1 MLTGVA
7 MPISLK
13 EKPIFMI
20 GAERSGTTLVM
31 AMLGCH
37 PRIAVP
43 EVVWYYTRFR
53 PYLFTYGDL
62 SKEQN
67 FRTLAEEMVF
77 GLKTPFWG
85 MKVNPR
91 TILDE
96 IISSVRERSF
106 AGIYC
111 AMHERYAKEVGN
123 KPRWGEKTP
132 HNLFFIK
139 EILEDFPNA
148 QFIFIT
154 RDGRD
159 ASADYLESAFGPTNI
174 FCAAESWALCQN
186 AVKPW
191 RKKLDSTQWLDV
203 KYEVLVKDQVK
214 VLKEVCGFLGEKFSP
229 EMLEFHKT
237 ELAKARGATK
247 DHKPLGHATSDQYI
261 GIYKNLLS
269 LRDQKVF
276 AAVAGK
282 ELKEAG
288 YELEVEP
295 DAISKE
301 QEELYRELDGRVRA
315 ATLDAPEG
323 HIVYESY
330 NDWLIDQRE
339 ERKRKGIWKDSD
351 APKAFPIGHPHEE
364 MIMGQRAWRKWKE
377 HLSVKRRYVGKTE
390 L

>member
-1 MLTGVA
+1 MSIV
-7 MPISLK
+7 LK
-13 EKPIFMI
+13 ERPIIMI

-53 PYLFTYGDL
+53 PYLYSYGNLRKD
-62 SKEQN
+62 EN

-91 TILDE
+91 TIVDE
-96 IISSVRERSF
+96 IVSACKERSF

-111 AMHERYAKEVGN
+111 AMHERYAKMDGN

-132 HNLFFIK
+132 HNLFFVK

-186 AVKPW
+186 AVRPW
-191 RKKLDSTQWLDV
+191 RKKLDASQWMDL
-203 KYEVLVKDQVK
+203 KYEDLVRDPGKLLRRTCD
-214 VLKEVCGFLGEKFSP
+214 FLGEKYSP
-229 EMLEFHKT
+229 AMHEFFKGDI
-237 ELAKARGATK
+237 AKARGTTK
-247 DHKPLGHATSDQYI
+247 DHKPLGHATSDKYI

-269 LRDQKVF
+269 LRDQRIF
-276 AAVAGK
+276 ATVAGK
-282 ELKEAG
+282 ELKQAG
-288 YELEVEP
+288 YELDVEP
-295 DAISKE
+295 AEITEE
-301 QEELYRELDGRVRA
+301 QAELYRELDGRIRA
-315 ATLDAPEG
+315 ATLEAPEG

-351 APKAFPIGHPHEE
+351 VPKKQFPIGHPHEE
-364 MIMGQRAWRKWKE
+364 AIMGQRAWRKWKE
-377 HLSVKRRYVGKTE
+377 ALSIKRRYVGKAA

>member
-1 MLTGVA
+1 
-7 MPISLK
+7 MPIILK
-13 EKPIFMI
+13 ERPVIMI

-43 EVVWYYTRFR
+43 EVVWYYPRFR
-53 PYLFTYGDL
+53 PYLYSYGEL
-62 SKEQN
+62 SRDAN

-77 GLKTPFWG
+77 GLKTAFWG

-91 TILDE
+91 TIVDE
-96 IISSVRERSF
+96 ILAELRERSF

-111 AMHERYAKEVGN
+111 AMHERYARSVGG

-132 HNLFFIK
+132 HNLFFVK

-159 ASADYLESAFGPTNI
+159 ASADYLDSAFGPTNI
-174 FCAAESWALCQN
+174 YCAAQSWALCQN

-191 RKKLDSTQWLDV
+191 RKKLSADQWMDLR
-203 KYEVLVKDQVK
+203 YEELVKDPAG
-214 VLKEVCGFLGEKFSP
+214 VLKAVCRFLGEKFAP

-237 ELAKARGATK
+237 ELAKNRGATK
-247 DHKPLGHATSDQYI
+247 DHKPLGHETSERYI
-261 GIYKNLLS
+261 GIYKRQLS
-269 LRDQKVF
+269 LRDQEIF

-282 ELKEAG
+282 ELEEAG
-288 YELEVEP
+288 YRQDVQPATITE
-295 DAISKE
+295 E
-301 QEELYRELDGRVRA
+301 QIALWRELDGRIRA

-330 NDWLIDQRE
+330 NDWLVDQRE
-339 ERKRKGIWKDSD
+339 ERRRRGVWQDSD
-351 APKAFPIGHPHEE
+351 MPKHQFPLGHPHEE
-364 MIMGQRAWRKWKE
+364 MIVGQRAWRYWKE
-377 HLSVKRRYVGKTE
+377 YLCVKRRYAGKTA

>member
-1 MLTGVA
+1 MSIV
-7 MPISLK
+7 LK
-13 EKPIFMI
+13 ERPIIMI

-53 PYLFTYGDL
+53 PYLYTYGDL
-62 SKEQN
+62 RKDEN

-91 TILDE
+91 TIVDE
-96 IISSVRERSF
+96 IVSDCKERSF

-111 AMHERYAKEVGN
+111 AMHERYAKTDGN

-132 HNLFFIK
+132 HNLFFVK

-186 AVKPW
+186 AVRSW
-191 RKKLDSTQWLDV
+191 RKKLDASQWMDL
-203 KYEVLVKDQVK
+203 KYEDLVRDPGKL
-214 VLKEVCGFLGEKFSP
+214 LKRTCEFLGEKYSP
-229 EMLEFHKT
+229 AMHEFFKGDI
-237 ELAKARGATK
+237 AKARGTTK
-247 DHKPLGHATSDQYI
+247 DHKPLGHATSDKYI

-269 LRDQKVF
+269 LRDQRIF
-276 AAVAGK
+276 ATVAGK
-282 ELKEAG
+282 ELKQAG
-288 YELEVEP
+288 YELDVEP
-295 DAISKE
+295 AEITEE
-301 QEELYRELDGRVRA
+301 QAELYRELDGRIRA
-315 ATLDAPEG
+315 ATLEAPEG

-339 ERKRKGIWKDSD
+339 ERKRKEIWKDSD
-351 APKAFPIGHPHEE
+351 VPKNQFPIGHPHEE
-364 MIMGQRAWRKWKE
+364 AIMGQRAWRKWKE
-377 HLSVKRRYVGKTE
+377 ALSIKRRYVGKAA

>member
-1 MLTGVA
+1 MGIV
-7 MPISLK
+7 LK
-13 EKPIFMI
+13 EKPIIMI

-43 EVVWYYTRFR
+43 EVVWYYSRFR
-53 PYLFTYGDL
+53 PYLYTYGDL
-62 SKEQN
+62 SKDEK

-91 TILDE
+91 TIVDE
-96 IISSVRERSF
+96 IISDVKEKSF

-111 AMHERYAKEVGN
+111 AMHERFAHEAGN

-132 HNLFFIK
+132 YNLFFVK

-174 FCAAESWALCQN
+174 FCAAEVWKKCQN
-186 AVKPW
+186 AVVPW
-191 RKKLDSTQWLDV
+191 RKKLTPAQWMDV
-203 KYEVLVKDQVK
+203 KYEELVKDPEK
-214 VLKEVCGFLGEKFSP
+214 VLKQVCDFLGEKYNP
-229 EMLEFHKT
+229 AMLEFYKT
-237 ELAKARGATK
+237 DLAKARGATK
-247 DHKPLGHATSDQYI
+247 DHKPLGHATSEKYI
-261 GIYKNLLS
+261 GIYKELLS
-269 LRDQKVF
+269 LREQRIF
-276 AAVAGK
+276 TTVAGK
-282 ELKEAG
+282 ELAEAG
-288 YELEVEP
+288 YELDVQPIE
-295 DAISKE
+295 INKE
-301 QEELYRELDGRVRA
+301 EEHLFRELDGRIRA
-315 ATLDAPEG
+315 ATMDAPEG

-330 NDWLIDQRE
+330 NDWLVDQRE

-351 APKAFPIGHPHEE
+351 VPKAFPIGDPDEE
-364 MIMGQRAWRKWKE
+364 LIMGQRAWRRWKE
-377 HLSVKRRYVGKTE
+377 YLCVKRRYVGKAA

>member
-1 MLTGVA
+1 MAIV
-7 MPISLK
+7 LK
-13 EKPIFMI
+13 ERPIIMI

-43 EVVWYYTRFR
+43 EVVWYYPRFR
-53 PYLFTYGDL
+53 PYLYTYGDL
-62 SKEQN
+62 NKDEN

-91 TILDE
+91 TIVDE
-96 IISSVRERSF
+96 IISEVKERSF

-111 AMHERYAKEVGN
+111 AMHERFAREAGN

-132 HNLFFIK
+132 YNLFFVR

-159 ASADYLESAFGPTNI
+159 ASADYLQSAFGPTNI
-174 FCAAESWALCQN
+174 FCAAEVWKMCQN

-191 RKKLDSTQWLDV
+191 REKLDSSQWMDV
-203 KYEVLVKDQVK
+203 KYETLVREPEKILKQV
-214 VLKEVCGFLGEKFSP
+214 CDFLGEKYDP
-229 EMLEFHKT
+229 AMLEFYKT
-237 ELAKARGATK
+237 DLAKARGATK
-247 DHKPLGHATSDQYI
+247 DHKPLGHATSDKYI
-261 GIYKNLLS
+261 GIHKNLLS
-269 LRDQKVF
+269 LREQRIF
-276 AAVAGK
+276 AAVAGN
-282 ELKEAG
+282 ELVEAG
-288 YELEVEP
+288 YELDVQPIE
-295 DAISKE
+295 ISKE
-301 QEELYRELDGRVRA
+301 EEELFRELDGRIRA

-330 NDWLIDQRE
+330 NDWLVDQRE

-351 APKAFPIGHPHEE
+351 VPKDQFPIGHPDEE
-364 MIMGQRAWRKWKE
+364 LIMGQRAWRRWKE
-377 HLSVKRRYVGKTE
+377 YFCIKRRYVGKSA

>member
-1 MLTGVA
+1 MAIV
-7 MPISLK
+7 LK
-13 EKPIFMI
+13 EKPIIMI

-43 EVVWYYTRFR
+43 EVVWFYSRFR
-53 PYLFTYGDL
+53 PYLRTYGDL
-62 SKEQN
+62 NKDEN

-91 TILDE
+91 TIVDE
-96 IISSVRERSF
+96 IISEVKERSF

-111 AMHERYAKEVGN
+111 AMHERFAREAGN

-132 HNLFFIK
+132 YNLFFVK
-139 EILEDFPNA
+139 EILEDLPNA

-174 FCAAESWALCQN
+174 FCAAQVWKMCQK

-191 RKKLDSTQWLDV
+191 REKLDSSQWMDV
-203 KYEVLVKDQVK
+203 KYETLVREPEKILKQV
-214 VLKEVCGFLGEKFSP
+214 CDFLGEKYDP
-229 EMLEFHKT
+229 AMLEFYKT
-237 ELAKARGATK
+237 DLAKARGATK
-247 DHKPLGHATSDQYI
+247 DHKPLGHATSEKYI
-261 GIYKNLLS
+261 GIYKELLS
-269 LRDQKVF
+269 LREQRIF
-276 AAVAGK
+276 TAIAGK
-282 ELKEAG
+282 ELVEAG
-288 YELEVEP
+288 YELDVQPIE
-295 DAISKE
+295 ISKE
-301 QEELYRELDGRVRA
+301 EEDLFWELDGRIRA
-315 ATLDAPEG
+315 ATMDAPEG

-330 NDWLIDQRE
+330 NDWLVDQRE

-351 APKAFPIGHPHEE
+351 VPKDQFPIGHPHEE
-364 MIMGQRAWRKWKE
+364 LIMGQRAWRRWKE
-377 HLSVKRRYVGKTE
+377 YLCVKRQYVGKAA

>member
-1 MLTGVA
+1 
-7 MPISLK
+7 MPIVLK
-13 EKPIFMI
+13 EKPIIMI

-43 EVVWYYTRFR
+43 EVVWYYSRFR

-62 SKEQN
+62 NKEAN

-85 MKVNPR
+85 MKINPR
-91 TILDE
+91 LIVDE
-96 IISSVRERSF
+96 IISLAPERSF

-111 AMHERYAKEVGN
+111 AMFQKFSEVSGD

-132 HNLFFIK
+132 YNLFFVK

-159 ASADYLESAFGPTNI
+159 SSADYLESSFGPTNI
-174 FCAAESWALCQN
+174 FCAAEIWKMGQN

-191 RKKLDSTQWLDV
+191 REKLSPSQWIDV
-203 KYEVLVKDQVK
+203 KYEDLVSNPEP
-214 VLKEVCGFLGEKFSP
+214 VLKNLCDFLQEDYHTD
-229 EMLEFHKT
+229 MLDFYKT
-237 ELAKARGATK
+237 DLAKARGATK
-247 DHKPLGHATSDQYI
+247 DHKPLGHAVSDRYI

-269 LRDQKVF
+269 LRDQRIF
-276 AAVAGK
+276 AAVAGQ
-282 ELKEAG
+282 ELSEAG
-288 YELEVEP
+288 YSCEVEP
-295 DAISKE
+295 LQLSEE
-301 QEELYRELDGRVRA
+301 QIALYRELDGRIRA

-323 HIVYESY
+323 HLVYESY
-330 NDWLIDQRE
+330 NDWLVDQRM
-339 ERKRKGIWKDSD
+339 ERKSKGLWNDLD
-351 APKAFPIGHPHEE
+351 VPKQFPIGDPHEE
-364 MIMGQRAWRKWKE
+364 LIMGQRAWRKWKE
-377 HLSVKRRYVGKTE
+377 YLCIKRKYTGKAA

>member
-1 MLTGVA
+1 MAIV
-7 MPISLK
+7 LK
-13 EKPIFMI
+13 ERPIIMI

-43 EVVWYYTRFR
+43 EVVWYYPRFR
-53 PYLFTYGDL
+53 PYLYTYGDL
-62 SKEQN
+62 NKDEN

-91 TILDE
+91 TIVDE
-96 IISSVRERSF
+96 IISEVKERSF

-111 AMHERYAKEVGN
+111 AMHERFAREAGN

-132 HNLFFIK
+132 YNLFFVR

-159 ASADYLESAFGPTNI
+159 ASADYLQSAFGPTNI
-174 FCAAESWALCQN
+174 FCAAEVWKMCQN

-191 RKKLDSTQWLDV
+191 REKLDSSQWMDV
-203 KYEVLVKDQVK
+203 KYETLVREPEKILKQV
-214 VLKEVCGFLGEKFSP
+214 CNFLGEKYDP
-229 EMLEFHKT
+229 AMLEFYKT
-237 ELAKARGATK
+237 NLAKARGATK
-247 DHKPLGHATSDQYI
+247 DHKPLGHATSDKYI
-261 GIYKNLLS
+261 GIHKNLLS
-269 LRDQKVF
+269 LREQRIF
-276 AAVAGK
+276 AAVAGN
-282 ELKEAG
+282 ELVEAG
-288 YELEVEP
+288 YELDVQPIE
-295 DAISKE
+295 ISKE
-301 QEELYRELDGRVRA
+301 EEELFRELDGRIRA

-330 NDWLIDQRE
+330 NDWLVDQRE

-351 APKAFPIGHPHEE
+351 VPKDQFPIGHPDEE
-364 MIMGQRAWRKWKE
+364 LIMGQRAWRRWKE
-377 HLSVKRRYVGKTE
+377 YFCIKRRYVGKSA

>member
-1 MLTGVA
+1 MAIV
-7 MPISLK
+7 LK
-13 EKPIFMI
+13 ERPIIMI

-53 PYLFTYGDL
+53 PYLYTYGDL
-62 SKEQN
+62 RKDEN

-96 IISSVRERSF
+96 IISDCKERSF

-111 AMHERYAKEVGN
+111 AMHERYAKAAGN

-132 HNLFFIK
+132 HNLFFVK

-191 RKKLDSTQWLDV
+191 REKLDSSQWMDL
-203 KYEVLVKDQVK
+203 KYEDLVRDAGKL
-214 VLKEVCGFLGEKFSP
+214 LKRTCEFLGEEYSP
-229 EMLEFHKT
+229 AMHEFYKSDI
-237 ELAKARGATK
+237 AKARGTTK

-269 LRDQKVF
+269 IRDQRIF
-276 AAVAGK
+276 ASVAGK

-288 YELEVEP
+288 YELDVEP
-295 DAISKE
+295 VEITEE
-301 QEELYRELDGRVRA
+301 QAALYRELDGRIRA
-315 ATLDAPEG
+315 ATLEAPEG

-339 ERKRKGIWKDSD
+339 ERKRKGIWRDSD
-351 APKAFPIGHPHEE
+351 VPKNQFPIGHPHEE

-377 HLSVKRRYVGKTE
+377 ALSIKRRYVGKTA